1 MEKEFSEAHDD
12 RNENNFPNSAGGNS
26 GVRARGQNINIRR
39 KYGNAIGPLGVGD
52 DDSTE
57 TGGTRDGVSRRR
69 IRERLKE
76 KEKVP
81 GHVQWIK
88 WMHSDWKN
96 RRSTSLEAVSKLTR
110 R

>member
-1 MEKEFSEAHDD
+1 MRSRAY
-12 RNENNFPNSAGGNS
+12 NPNM
-26 GVRARGQNINIRR
+26 RR
-39 KYGNAIGPLGVGD
+39 TYGNVVGRLGAKD

-57 TGGTRDGVSRRR
+57 TEGARNGVSRRR

-88 WMHSDWKN
+88 WMHSEGKN
-96 RRSTSLEAVSKLTR
+96 RA
-110 R
+110 